1 MAKSDLVFEFS
12 PTQEKFVYSD
22 AHIVQLVGPM
32 GEGKT
37 HAGVGGIIHHADR
50 CRASL
55 NGASLRGALIR
66 DTHTNIKISTV
77 DSIKEILRDWVVF
90 KEDCRKM
97 YILTNPP
104 IDFDLFGIDDP
115 ASVSKLQGPGYGI
128 IWLEEPAPI
137 LERANAGLPKDVFLM
152 ACARCARLTGSI
164 PRLQI
169 THNPS
174 DELHWTSELMEDPRE
189 YMVAEDGTIIFK
201 ETFHIAKGENKHLT
215 PIQRAMNQAAF
226 KSDKSKYERY
236 VEGKTATVT
245 EGKKVTPG
253 YNPDIH
259 FSQRI
264 LPVYQNLMGFRGWDG
279 YGHPCCLVAQFNPAG
294 QFVIHDVLYDEG
306 IGTEELIEEQ
316 LFPLLALP
324 KYEKKIFDWRDIGDP
339 TMAAKDQSSSR
350 RTAAKVIHDKLG
362 THFEL
367 GPKIWLNRI
376 EPMTYNLKRLVGN
389 GQPAIILSASA
400 KRLHR
405 ALRGGW
411 HFNVDNS
418 GNVIGKIPD
427 KNEHSHPGDAFAS
440 LIAKLMPYAAKKV
453 LTTRNREAEIARI
466 NSYATGGRRSPGYR
480 VGGVL

>member
-1 MAKSDLVFEFS
+1 MPKSDLVMEFS
-12 PTQEKFVYSD
+12 PTQEAFVYSD
-22 AHIVQLVGPM
+22 SEIVQLVGPM

-37 HAGVGGIIHHADR
+37 HAGVGAILHHAER

-55 NGASLRGALIR
+55 DGKSLRGALIR

-90 KEDCRKM
+90 KEDFRKM
-97 YILTNPP
+97 YILTNPV

-115 ASVSKLQGPGYGI
+115 ASVSKLQGPGYGM

-152 ACARCARLTGSI
+152 ACARCARLSGSI

-174 DELHWTSELMEDPRE
+174 DEEHWTSELMEDPYE
-189 YMVAEDGTIIFK
+189 FMVAEDGTIIHK

-215 PIQRAMNQAAF
+215 PLQRAMNQAAF
-226 KSDKSKYERY
+226 KSDKSKWARY
-236 VEGKTATVT
+236 VEGTTATVT

-253 YNPDIH
+253 YNPLIH
-259 FSQRI
+259 LSQKI
-264 LPVYQNLMGFRGWDG
+264 LPVYKDLQGYRGWDG
-279 YGHPCCLVAQFNPAG
+279 YGHPCCLIAQYNPMG
-294 QFVIHDVLYDEG
+294 QFVIHDVCYDEG
-306 IGTEELIEEQ
+306 IGTEELIDEQ
-316 LFPLLALP
+316 ITPLLAQP
-324 KYEKKIFDWRDIGDP
+324 KYEGKIFSWREIGDP
-339 TMAAKDQSSSR
+339 SMKAKDQSSSR
-350 RTAAKVIHDKLG
+350 RTAAKVIEAKFN
-362 THFEL
+362 TYFER
-367 GPKIWLNRI
+367 GPKNWQNRI
-376 EPMTYNLKRLVGN
+376 EPMNHNLKRLVAN

-411 HFNVDNS
+411 HFKVDNS
-418 GNVIGKIPD
+418 GNVINKLPE

-440 LIAKLMPYAAKKV
+440 LIAKLMPHEVKKV
-453 LTTRNREAEIARI
+453 LTTRNREAEINRI

-480 VGGVL
+480 IAGIG